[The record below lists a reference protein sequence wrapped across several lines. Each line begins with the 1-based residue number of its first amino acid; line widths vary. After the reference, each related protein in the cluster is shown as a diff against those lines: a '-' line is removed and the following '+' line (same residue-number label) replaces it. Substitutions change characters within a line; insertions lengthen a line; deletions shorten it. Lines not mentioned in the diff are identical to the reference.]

1 MLITVVCTVVEG
13 VLGFILAML
22 LVKDFRGRGLVMVY
36 FLLPMMVVPAVSGF
50 IFQML
55 FQVDGPINGM
65 LSFVVARGD
74 VTAAVAERS
83 RRSRSGA

>member
-55 FQVDGPINGM
+55 FQVRTGRSTASCRSCGP
-65 LSFVVARGD
+65 A
-74 VTAAVAERS
+74 VTS
-83 RRSRSGA
+83 SCSG

>member
-65 LSFVVARGD
+65 LSFVWPA
-74 VTAAVAERS
+74 VTFS
-83 RRSRSGA
+83 CSG